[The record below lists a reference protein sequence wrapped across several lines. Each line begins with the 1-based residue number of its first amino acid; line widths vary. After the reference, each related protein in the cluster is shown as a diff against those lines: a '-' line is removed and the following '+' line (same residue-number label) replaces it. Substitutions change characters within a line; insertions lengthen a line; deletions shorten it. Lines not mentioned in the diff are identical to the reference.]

1 MPETKENMDILVTLG
16 FALLI
21 HSCTEGCTE
30 VPSLSLSLFIGISQ
44 FNHSALRCQLCL
56 DWTIHTPQ
64 EYTFTYFLNEHLVQI
79 TKKQDTKALYYLSNK
94 KNIYGSWECKV
105 EQYPSLRAVYY
116 IGPQT
121 SAPPASEDSASK
133 EETSVPAFIV
143 PSRLIITIVTAVLL
157 LIILIILTAIT
168 SSCCLLRICR
178 KTSNLHHRPR
188 ERQRSDNFPL
198 TENLNRGTTDLNI
211 DTSTEVS
218 YVELEISQKPP
229 SQKLLNPRATVYAT
243 IM

>member
-1 MPETKENMDILVTLG
+1 METWMMLG
-16 FALLI
+16 LALLI
-21 HSCTEGCTE
+21 YSCTEGCTE
-30 VPSLSLSLFIGISQ
+30 FPSLSLSLFIGGSR

-64 EYTFTYFLNEHLVQI
+64 EFTFTYFLNRNIVQI

-94 KNIYGSWECKV
+94 KNIYGSWECRV
-105 EQYPSLRAVYY
+105 EQYPSLTAAYY

-121 SAPPASEDSASK
+121 SSLPATEDSTSQ
-133 EETSVPAFIV
+133 ENTSVPAYVV
-143 PSRLIITIVTAVLL
+143 PSRLIITIVTAALL
-157 LIILIILTAIT
+157 LIILIILTAVI
-168 SSCCLLRICR
+168 SLCCPIKVCR
-178 KTSNLHHRPR
+178 KNSTLHHCTR

-198 TENLNRGTTDLNI
+198 TENLNCGTTDPSM
-211 DTSTEVS
+211 DVKSEVS

-229 SQKLLNPRATVYAT
+229 SQKLLNPHSTVYAT

>member
-16 FALLI
+16 FALLL

-121 SAPPASEDSASK
+121 SAPPASEDSARK
-133 EETSVPAFIV
+133 HPTYITVPEMQHMDRERGV
-143 PSRLIITIVTAVLL
+143 CVK
-157 LIILIILTAIT
+157 
-168 SSCCLLRICR
+168 LR
-178 KTSNLHHRPR
+178 HAG

-229 SQKLLNPRATVYAT
+229 SQKLLNPHSTVYAT